1 MSRVRASSK
10 KIYFCSPGFLPGS
23 QQYDQTSETKVE
35 TIKIKNEKLSN
46 IVNFVTFWKLVSWKL
61 FHSCW
66 SLSALKSIVTS
77 FFSAL
82 FHFFRFVSSSSRRTK
97 IFTENFSRSGFWI
110 DWNSS
115 SRKKNSSFVSTNFL
129 SKSLARDTRKH
140 TSTLTHAQAHPHEL
154 THSSFTHTISFLS
167 IG

>member
-1 MSRVRASSK
+1 MSRVRASSR

-46 IVNFVTFWKLVSWKL
+46 IVNFVTFWKLVSWKS

-77 FFSAL
+77 FFFSVVS
-82 FHFFRFVSSSSRRTK
+82 FFPICLLLLGGQKFSPKTFRDRDFESTEAHRREKKFVVCVDQ
-97 IFTENFSRSGFWI
+97 F
-110 DWNSS
+110 
-115 SRKKNSSFVSTNFL
+115 FVEV
-129 SKSLARDTRKH
+129 ARPW
-140 TSTLTHAQAHPHEL
+140 HAQTHVHTHTRTSSHTFPSHTL
-154 THSSFTHTISFLS
+154 SHSSV
-167 IG
+167 

>member
-10 KIYFCSPGFLPGS
+10 KSYFCSPGFLPGS

-46 IVNFVTFWKLVSWKL
+46 IVNFVTFWKLVSWKS

-82 FHFFRFVSSSSRRTK
+82 LHFFRFVFFFSADKNFHRKLFEIGILNRLKLIVAKKKFVVCVDQFFVEVARPWHAQTHVHTHTRTSSRT
-97 IFTENFSRSGFWI
+97 FPSHT
-110 DWNSS
+110 
-115 SRKKNSSFVSTNFL
+115 L
-129 SKSLARDTRKH
+129 S
-140 TSTLTHAQAHPHEL
+140 
-154 THSSFTHTISFLS
+154 HSSV
-167 IG
+167 